1 MDKEEKKVVDKKT
14 TKNNKKSEIVVA
26 PELNK
31 VEEAKGKESTGVLS
45 FGRFNPPTTG
55 HEKLLDKVHSVAKEH
70 NAMAHVYASHT
81 EGNAKNPLPQ
91 EKKIGYL
98 KKVAHKD
105 VNVYGSS
112 KEKPTIL
119 HAAKDLHD
127 HGHKHLV
134 VVAGQDRVD
143 HFHSLLNKYNGH
155 KDHYNFSSIKVVS
168 SGDRDPDTE
177 GTKGIS
183 GTKMRAHARA
193 GNHNEFKKGLPK
205 ALHPHAKE
213 IANHI
218 KSIKEGL
225 HEELI
230 EAALDIVQRRKRAMA
245 LRRRMPRMQRRRM
258 LLVKRFADQKKL
270 QTRARKVAR
279 QLVRSRV
286 AGKRGAEYHKLTPA
300 AKQEVDK
307 KLESKKKLINLVAKR
322 IFAKVRR
329 REAERVQRARGAKPA
344 QKTKL
349 TLSQEYDNLN
359 SLFEKVSTKVRQDK
373 DIADRKGTQPA
384 KYHKGLAPSTKAA
397 RDAQFKKQA
406 KMDDKNPAA
415 YKPAPGDAT
424 AKTKPSVYTKMYK
437 DMFGEVLNYDT
448 FNSLF
453 EKVADETLKELGP
466 RRRAR
471 RVGYYPKPKKP
482 LPKVSQVKNINPE
495 EEITEKSMEALKSKA
510 SKSGYSYKTLK
521 KVYDRGVAAW
531 KTGHRPGT
539 TPQQWGYGRVN
550 AFIAKQKSGKK
561 LDHDTDLANEYIP
574 EQAQQN
580 YNTPAAD
587 HKADKIYPY
596 QAAIKDLDLNTK
608 NRNKTIKEYDYGP
621 ANPESEEHT
630 KMYWEKKADLWGCS
644 IEMVKTMRCMNCAA
658 FDQKPQTL
666 RLMAD
671 GIGPDG
677 MKIVKNANLGF
688 CELFEFKC
696 AGNRTCDAWVGG
708 GPLKESEYIPERGS
722 DYLRLA
728 NVSMK
733 KGDMKKAI
741 MYRRAAAAA
750 ERGDQT
756 TLQAVLQQIRNL
768 AGSGTIHHESK
779 QLEESFI
786 VDRSSGYSVTYT
798 AKDLGI
804 QTQGGFAL
812 HPSVIDEMEENFM
825 DGKNPQDKGD
835 MARHGLKG
843 KSISQLKKIRS
854 SDSASPRKK
863 QLAHWYINM
872 HKGKK

>member
-81 EGNAKNPLPQ
+81 EGNAKNPIPQ

-143 HFHSLLNKYNGH
+143 HFHTLLNKYNGH

-213 IANHI
+213 IAKHI
-218 KSIKEGL
+218 KTIKEGL
-225 HEELI
+225 HEELL

-245 LRRRMPRMQRRRM
+245 LKRRMPRMQRRRM

-349 TLSQEYDNLN
+349 TLSQDYDNLN
-359 SLFEKVSTKVRQDK
+359 KLFEKVSTKVRQDK

-384 KYHKGLAPSTKAA
+384 KYHKGLSPTTKAA

-406 KMDDKNPAA
+406 KMDDKDPNA

-424 AKTKPSVYTKMYK
+424 AKTKPSKYTTMYK
-437 DMFGEVLNYDT
+437 KMFGEVLNYDA

-466 RRRAR
+466 RKRAR

-510 SKSGYSYKTLK
+510 SKSGHSYGTLK
-521 KVYDRGVAAW
+521 KVYNRGVAAW

-539 TPQQWGYGRVN
+539 TPQQWGYARVN

-561 LDHDTDLANEYIP
+561 LDHDTDLAN
-574 EQAQQN
+574 
-580 YNTPAAD
+580 
-587 HKADKIYPY
+587 
-596 QAAIKDLDLNTK
+596 
-608 NRNKTIKEYDYGP
+608 
-621 ANPESEEHT
+621 
-630 KMYWEKKADLWGCS
+630 
-644 IEMVKTMRCMNCAA
+644 
-658 FDQKPQTL
+658 
-666 RLMAD
+666 
-671 GIGPDG
+671 
-677 MKIVKNANLGF
+677 
-688 CELFEFKC
+688 
-696 AGNRTCDAWVGG
+696 
-708 GPLKESEYIPERGS
+708 EYIPERGS

-756 TLQAVLQQIRNL
+756 TLQAVLQQIKNL
-768 AGSGTIHHESK
+768 AGSGTEHHESK

-798 AKDLGI
+798 AKDLGM
-804 QTQGGFAL
+804 QAQGGFAL

>member
-81 EGNAKNPLPQ
+81 EGNAKNPIPQ

-143 HFHSLLNKYNGH
+143 HFHTLLNKYNGH

-213 IANHI
+213 IAKHI
-218 KSIKEGL
+218 KTIKEGL

-245 LRRRMPRMQRRRM
+245 LKRRMPRMQRRRM

-349 TLSQEYDNLN
+349 TLSQDYDNLN
-359 SLFEKVSTKVRQDK
+359 NLFEKVSTKVRQDK

-384 KYHKGLAPSTKAA
+384 KYHKGLSPTTKAA

-406 KMDDKNPAA
+406 KMDDKDPNA

-424 AKTKPSVYTKMYK
+424 AKTKPSKYTTMYK
-437 DMFGEVLNYDT
+437 KMFGEVLNYDA

-466 RRRAR
+466 RKRAR

-510 SKSGYSYKTLK
+510 SKSGHSYGTLK
-521 KVYDRGVAAW
+521 KVYNRGVAAW

-539 TPQQWGYGRVN
+539 TPQQWGYARVN

-561 LDHDTDLANEYIP
+561 LDHDTDLAN
-574 EQAQQN
+574 
-580 YNTPAAD
+580 
-587 HKADKIYPY
+587 
-596 QAAIKDLDLNTK
+596 
-608 NRNKTIKEYDYGP
+608 
-621 ANPESEEHT
+621 
-630 KMYWEKKADLWGCS
+630 
-644 IEMVKTMRCMNCAA
+644 
-658 FDQKPQTL
+658 
-666 RLMAD
+666 
-671 GIGPDG
+671 
-677 MKIVKNANLGF
+677 
-688 CELFEFKC
+688 
-696 AGNRTCDAWVGG
+696 
-708 GPLKESEYIPERGS
+708 EYIPERGS

-756 TLQAVLQQIRNL
+756 TLQAVLQQIKNL
-768 AGSGTIHHESK
+768 AGSGTEHHESK

-798 AKDLGI
+798 AKDLGM
-804 QTQGGFAL
+804 QAQGGFAL

>member
-81 EGNAKNPLPQ
+81 EGNAKNPIPQ

-143 HFHSLLNKYNGH
+143 HFHTLLNKYNGH

-213 IANHI
+213 IAKHI
-218 KSIKEGL
+218 KTMKEGL

-245 LRRRMPRMQRRRM
+245 LKRRMPRMQRRRM

-279 QLVRSRV
+279 QLVRARV
-286 AGKRGAEYHKLTPA
+286 AGKRGANYANLTPA

-349 TLSQEYDNLN
+349 TLSQDYDNLN
-359 SLFEKVSTKVRQDK
+359 NLFEKVSTKVRQDK

-406 KMDDKNPAA
+406 KMDDNNPAA

-424 AKTKPSVYTKMYK
+424 AKTKPSKYTKMYK

-510 SKSGYSYKTLK
+510 SKSGHSYGTLK
-521 KVYDRGVAAW
+521 KVYNRGVAAW

-539 TPQQWGYGRVN
+539 TPQQWGYARVN

-561 LDHDTDLANEYIP
+561 LDHDTDLANEY
-574 EQAQQN
+574 
-580 YNTPAAD
+580 
-587 HKADKIYPY
+587 
-596 QAAIKDLDLNTK
+596 
-608 NRNKTIKEYDYGP
+608 
-621 ANPESEEHT
+621 
-630 KMYWEKKADLWGCS
+630 M
-644 IEMVKTMRCMNCAA
+644 
-658 FDQKPQTL
+658 
-666 RLMAD
+666 
-671 GIGPDG
+671 
-677 MKIVKNANLGF
+677 
-688 CELFEFKC
+688 
-696 AGNRTCDAWVGG
+696 
-708 GPLKESEYIPERGS
+708 PERSS
-722 DYLRLA
+722 DYLRMA
-728 NVSMK
+728 SVSAK

-741 MYRRAAAAA
+741 MYRRAAAAD

-756 TLQAVLQQIRNL
+756 SLQAILQQLKNL
-768 AGSGTIHHESK
+768 ESSGTVHHESK

-786 VDRSSGYSVTYT
+786 DDRSSGYSVIYT
-798 AKDLGI
+798 AKDLGM
-804 QTQGGFAL
+804 QAQGGFAL